1 MHYNVS
7 LTTVD
12 GMQGI
17 FRCNYEYEHCCAC
30 AEVGNEVV
38 MSDASGPYKI
48 MTNTAFTTQVCAC
61 VCVCVWCVCVCVPVS
76 VCVCVCVCG
85 CLCVCGV
92 CVCVCLCLFVCVG
105 PLSPED

>member
-61 VCVCVWCVCVCVPVS
+61 VCVCGVCVCLLCVCI
-76 VCVCVCVCG
+76 CVCVCVCIQG
-85 CLCVCGV
+85 FPAGADRRLW
-92 CVCVCLCLFVCVG
+92 
-105 PLSPED
+105 EIT